1 MARWAALGYAQQ
13 ISGADEPHEMNQT
26 YPFLSSSTTSIHHL
40 RDSSL
45 RYDVHLQYILG
56 PNGIL
61 RLAVLARSGF
71 LPPGQNTPW
80 TTDEAY
86 SLCLFYLI
94 ICRRQN
100 LIRDGKA
107 INWCS
112 FPPVSQTP
120 SSVSHQET
128 KRSLLSSIFKPQL
141 KHYLL
146 YRTSRFPFLE
156 MQLINILYFIT
167 AVTAVAIPATTES
180 EVPTTSVDYDPVLP
194 TAQILHTNTY

>member
-1 MARWAALGYAQQ
+1 MLLVKELTEDGSGGGGGPVASWAALGYAQQ
-13 ISGADEPHEMNQT
+13 ISGADEPQEMNQT
-26 YPFLSSSTTSIHHL
+26 YSFLSSSTTSIHHF

-45 RYDVHLQYILG
+45 RYDVHLQYTLG
-56 PNGIL
+56 PNWIL

-71 LPPGQNTPW
+71 LPSGRGTPW

-120 SSVSHQET
+120 SSESHQET

-146 YRTSRFPFLE
+146 YHTSRFQFLK
-156 MQLINILYFIT
+156 N
-167 AVTAVAIPATTES
+167 ATHQH
-180 EVPTTSVDYDPVLP
+180 PL
-194 TAQILHTNTY
+194 LHHRCDCGCHPGYYRV